1 MPMATVKFAGMF
13 CVTRCFFKGSKFPI
27 VSVHS

>member
-1 MPMATVKFAGMF
+1 MPTATVKFAGMF
-13 CVTRCFFKGSKFPI
+13 CVTCCFFKGSKLPI